1 MSDPIELLP
10 SPEIDENLLAAE
22 RLENLRGTM
31 LVDGLEVLVL
41 TNPVSIRYATGYR
54 AYSSFQSRIPSAYAI
69 VPLVGPIIMHGAYI
83 EDLALVEVSRRS
95 HAITSFDAGLD
106 LSIAADRFGTDIEIA
121 VEQLGYDSRA
131 SIGIERTTPSGHRA
145 FADIGLNVFDAE
157 PTLELA
163 RSRKTDLEMIALDY
177 SIAVAEYGMTLMERA
192 LKPGITENQ
201 LFSILHQANIAH
213 DGDWIDGRMLCSGP
227 RTNPWYQE
235 ASHRRIETGDMVAF
249 DTDMIGPYG
258 YCADISRTW
267 VCDAEPTVEQ
277 RDLYKRALDEI
288 NHNMSLLHVGAS
300 FAELSNSVLQ
310 HPPEFIANRYACAF
324 HGVGM
329 TDEYPKIPYPQ
340 DWEWTGYDGELE
352 DGVVLSV
359 ESYVGAEQGS
369 QGVKLE
375 QMVRVTSG
383 GVEVLSSYPLWEP
396 SSSS

>member
-1 MSDPIELLP
+1 MSGLLELLP

-31 LVDGLEVLVL
+31 LADGLQLLVL
-41 TNPVSIRYATGYR
+41 THPVSIRYATGYR
-54 AYSSFQSRIPSAYAI
+54 AYSAFQSRIPSAYAI
-69 VPLVGPIIMHGAYI
+69 VPLVGPIIMHGASI

-106 LSIAADRFGTDIEIA
+106 LSIAADRFAADIERA
-121 VEQLGYDSRA
+121 LTELGYDSRD
-131 SIGIERTTPSGHRA
+131 SIGIERTTPTGHRA

-157 PTLELA
+157 PTIELA
-163 RSRKTDLEMIALDY
+163 RSRKSDLEMVALDY

-192 LKPGITENQ
+192 LEPGVTENQ
-201 LFSILHQANIAH
+201 LFALLHQTNIAH

-235 ASHRRIETGDMVAF
+235 ASHRTIEQGDMVAF

-267 VCDAEPTVEQ
+267 VCGDDPSPDQ
-277 RDLYKRALDEI
+277 RDLYKRALEEI
-288 NHNMSLLHVGAS
+288 WHNTSLLHVGAS
-300 FAELSNSVLQ
+300 FAELSQNAYRQPDAYV
-310 HPPEFIANRYACAF
+310 ANRYACVY

-329 TDEYPKIPYPQ
+329 SDEYPKIPYPQ

-359 ESYVGAEQGS
+359 ESYVGAEGGP

-383 GVEVLSSYPLWEP
+383 GVEALSSYPLWSP
-396 SSSS
+396 S